1 MHEMLSS
8 EELILGV
15 VADLHSLLNSCQ
27 VRALLVACVLLLV
40 LLLLVLLLLVLLL
53 LVLLLLVLL
62 LLVVYALRLDGLNPL
77 WPLRARHVTFCC
89 SSVTCDTQV

>member
-27 VRALLVACVLLLV
+27 VRPLLVAFVLLLVACVLNLK
-40 LLLLVLLLLVLLL
+40 
-53 LVLLLLVLL
+53 
-62 LLVVYALRLDGLNPL
+62 RLNPL
-77 WPLRARHVTFCC
+77 WPLRTLPDLLLH
-89 SSVTCDTQV
+89 